1 MSKPVSILL
10 PEEIAILLEQDDLL
24 RSMAESILADELRRL
39 LLKTLVLDKLAEGS
53 ELTEEDIAEIDK
65 RIKRGLRLRIEA
77 EIGVGHE

>member
-10 PEEIAILLEQDDLL
+10 PEEIAILLEQDELL

-53 ELTEEDIAEIDK
+53 ELTEEDIAELDK

>member
-53 ELTEEDIAEIDK
+53 ELTEEDIAELDK